1 MSQWECPDGL
11 MVDQW
16 SRYSGC
22 NVGADLSKAL
32 AWYYLLVL
40 CPLVLLWLYVAL
52 ELYRHD
58 PMSSPSRMQGMV
70 YAAVGIAMFMIMG
83 GNAAVDQQTPAS
95 SKLVVSLAAGIGVL
109 CFSVGG
115 WRLVIG
121 HYVASCFQMV
131 SRLEG
136 GREVVERVGSNALF
150 ETLLLVHTLLIVHR
164 RSTP

>member
-1 MSQWECPDGL
+1 

-32 AWYYLLVL
+32 AWYYWLV
-40 CPLVLLWLYVAL
+40 CVPLVLLYLYVAL

-70 YAAVGIAMFMIMG
+70 YFAVGVALWLPMP
-83 GNAAVDQQTPAS
+83 GNAAVDPQTPAS
-95 SKLVVSLAAGIGVL
+95 SKLAVSLSGGIGVL
-109 CFSVGG
+109 CYCVGIV
-115 WRLVIG
+115 RLLIG

-136 GREVVERVGSNALF
+136 GREVVAREGSNALF
-150 ETLLLVHTLLIVHR
+150 ETLLLAYTLLLVHR
-164 RSTP
+164 RFTP